1 MGLSCRIEND
11 GSLTVYNESTC
22 LIKNMYPG
30 IDGHPVHALQII
42 REDKRVVWVT
52 AHGNI
57 ACRLPEADENCFALE
72 YALENYEVPV
82 HTIHFFLLADIQAE
96 GFYQAAEG
104 MGKDTGYYGKE
115 EILKKGTL
123 LSYGLCSLQYEPL

>member
-72 YALENYEVPV
+72 YALENYEVPFIFSCWRIFRRKASTRQRKEWERTLV
-82 HTIHFFLLADIQAE
+82 IT
-96 GFYQAAEG
+96 
-104 MGKDTGYYGKE
+104 GK
-115 EILKKGTL
+115 KKF
-123 LSYGLCSLQYEPL
+123 